1 MSTSSQLRGCVCM
14 VLYVVVMQVISQL
27 NMVCVCKTGAIISR
41 GIGKT
46 FWLGGAQSETTHIVS
61 NLYNNL

>member
-1 MSTSSQLRGCVCM
+1 MSTSSQLRGCVYM

-27 NMVCVCKTGAIISR
+27 NGMRVQNRSYHKQRRRKDFLV
-41 GIGKT
+41 
-46 FWLGGAQSETTHIVS
+46 GGAQSETTHRVVS